1 MAIFVYEM
9 YREVLMAFAGQ
20 CISILCTHTASLR
33 KCCLA
38 AVVPY
43 YHGGIQAHRGN
54 VLYSNVFST
63 ISDEY
68 SFSCCSICTLG
79 ALGYPLC
86 TI

>member
-1 MAIFVYEM
+1 MAIFIYEM

-33 KCCLA
+33 KCCRA

-54 VLYSNVFST
+54 VLYIRSPRLSIMYNIKLVGSRYDLVMST
-63 ISDEY
+63 
-68 SFSCCSICTLG
+68 
-79 ALGYPLC
+79 
-86 TI
+86 